1 MFLRSHASTKSSTL
15 SVLLTLIG
23 ALIYFTTVQGFF
35 SVRLLLS
42 IVFINLTS
50 PVGMH
55 LVARAAYR
63 TGAYMYRKDDAPRQS
78 SILLSSKEFNTTD
91 ELKVVLKKEKNNE
104 KNCIMILKT

>member
-91 ELKVVLKKEKNNE
+91 ELKVVLKREEQREKLYYD
-104 KNCIMILKT
+104 IKT